1 VENERDEVMPTFL
14 AEAEELLVLVEQQV
28 LALDRVSTREGA
40 DGAVAEIFRAAHTL
54 KGNAEA
60 MGLDSFGRCAHAL
73 EGVLDALRRRTLAI
87 SPSVVTALLGG
98 HDALRSMLA
107 VVASGGDPDMA
118 AHEDAMQALAEAAV
132 GNADVHPP
140 GSDGAPVRVPA
151 TPNGPR
157 RNLRVDLSTLDHA
170 VTHSGELAI
179 ALSRL
184 QATLRSGGDAFD
196 ALNDVERI
204 FADMRGLLMRV
215 RLVPIGPMLRQ
226 QLRPIRDLASVHG
239 KLARLVVEGDDVEVD
254 AAVRD
259 GLRDPVTHMVRNAM
273 DHALETPDVRTAAG
287 KEAFGTITLRAR
299 RESGCVVVEVCDDGA
314 GFRRERILSRARAL
328 GLVKAGATPSDD
340 EILRCA
346 LAPGFT
352 TASEVTDLSGR
363 GVGMD
368 VVARNVAALK
378 GTVTIRSVEGRG
390 SVVTLRVPLTLA
402 IIEGFAVE
410 AAKETYVIPMESVRE
425 CVALGAAT
433 SKDPAPDGRGVVN
446 LRGEALPYV
455 HLGSVLGTP
464 VPANCGNSVVVLEH
478 DGMRAGL
485 LVEALHGETQAV
497 IRPLGSALGA
507 MEGVAGATILGDG
520 RVALILDV
528 PAVLQA
534 AKAGGEAGWS

>member
-1 VENERDEVMPTFL
+1 MGF
-14 AEAEELLVLVEQQV
+14 
-28 LALDRVSTREGA
+28 
-40 DGAVAEIFRAAHTL
+40 DGFA
-54 KGNAEA
+54 
-60 MGLDSFGRCAHAL
+60 RCAHSL
-73 EGVLDALRRRTLAI
+73 EGVLDGLRRRTLNI
-87 SPSVVTALLGG
+87 SPSLVTALLGG

-107 VVASGGDPDMA
+107 VVASGGDPDVA
-118 AHEDAMQALAEAAV
+118 PHEDAMQALADAAA
-132 GNADVHPP
+132 GNAAAHPS
-140 GSDGAPVRVPA
+140 GSDGAPVRLAASPD
-151 TPNGPR
+151 GQLR
-157 RNLRVDLSTLDHA
+157 RNLRVDLSTLDEA

-184 QATLRSGGDAFD
+184 HAILGARGEALD
-196 ALNDVERI
+196 ALHDVERI
-204 FADMRGLLMRV
+204 FADMRGLLMRM
-215 RLVPIGPMLRQ
+215 RLVPVGPMLRQ
-226 QLRPIRDLASVHG
+226 QLRPIRDLASSHG

-254 AAVRD
+254 ATVRD

-273 DHALETPDVRTAAG
+273 DHALETPEVRTAAG

-314 GFRRERILSRARAL
+314 GFRRDPILARARAL
-328 GLVKAGATPSDD
+328 GLVKAGATPADD
-340 EILRCA
+340 EILRCV

-390 SVVTLRVPLTLA
+390 SVVSLRVPLTLA

-425 CVALGAAT
+425 CVTLGGAT
-433 SKDPAPDGRGVVN
+433 GSAGRGVVN

-464 VPANCGNSVVVLEH
+464 VPGNCGKNLVVLEQ
-478 DGMRAGL
+478 DGMRAGF
-485 LVEALHGETQAV
+485 LVEELYGETQAV
-497 IRPLGSALGA
+497 IRPLGSALGTA
-507 MEGVAGATILGDG
+507 DGVAGATILGDG

-528 PAVLQA
+528 SAVLQA
-534 AKAGGEAGWS
+534 ATTKAGGEARWS